1 MGGPGAVE
9 RFLWHSKRCVHL
21 NPGFQE
27 ATMAHS
33 HILLR
38 AGIHPARPSIRRIG
52 FADLKD
58 ALAKGL
64 DDFMAMPTHA
74 MFLCVIYPI
83 IGLVLARLAFGYS
96 ILPLLYPLASGF
108 VLVGPLA
115 ALGLYE
121 LSRRREG
128 GLPGAAAHA
137 FDVLRSSSIGAIA
150 ALGVLLLV
158 IVAVWLAIA
167 NAIYVAD
174 FGYAPPASFAS
185 FVRDVLTTPAGW
197 NLIVVG
203 NAVGFCF
210 AVAVLTIS
218 VVSFPLLLDR
228 DVGAAVALLTSIRA
242 VAENP
247 LVMAAWG
254 LIVAV
259 LLALGSLPFFLGL
272 TVVLPVLGHATWHL
286 YRKVVE
292 PDTSPRP
299 DLRAEP
305 PRRSAADFPSNLFPW
320 VR

>member
-1 MGGPGAVE
+1 
-9 RFLWHSKRCVHL
+9 
-21 NPGFQE
+21 
-27 ATMAHS
+27 MAHS
-33 HILLR
+33 HILLG
-38 AGIHPARPSIRRIG
+38 AGVSPAHPSIRRIG

-58 ALAKGL
+58 ALAKGV

-74 MFLCVIYPI
+74 MFLCMIYPI

-96 ILPLLYPLASGF
+96 ILPLLYPLVSGF

-121 LSRRREG
+121 LSRRREA
-128 GLPGAAAHA
+128 GLPGAAMHA
-137 FDVLRSSSIGAIA
+137 FDVLRSSSIGAIVV
-150 ALGVLLLV
+150 LGLLLLL
-158 IVAVWLAIA
+158 IVGIWLAVA

-185 FVRDVLTTPAGW
+185 FIHEVLTTPAGW

-210 AVAVLTIS
+210 AVIVLAIS
-218 VVSFPLLLDR
+218 VVSFPMLLDR

-259 LLALGSLPFFLGL
+259 LLTLGSLPFFLGL

-286 YRKVVE
+286 YRKAVE

-299 DLRAEP
+299 DLRKER
-305 PRRSAADFPSNLFPW
+305 PRRSAADFPANLFPW
-320 VR
+320 TH

>member
-1 MGGPGAVE
+1 
-9 RFLWHSKRCVHL
+9 
-21 NPGFQE
+21 
-27 ATMAHS
+27 MAHS
-33 HILLR
+33 HILLG
-38 AGIHPARPSIRRIG
+38 AGTVPAQPPIRRIG

-58 ALAKGL
+58 ALAKGV

-74 MFLCVIYPI
+74 MFLCAIYPL

-96 ILPLLYPLASGF
+96 IVPLLYPLATGF

-121 LSRRREG
+121 LSRRREA
-128 GLPGAAAHA
+128 GLPGEATHA
-137 FDVLRSSSIGAIA
+137 FDVIRSSSIGAIA
-150 ALGVLLLV
+150 ALGILLLL
-158 IVAVWLAIA
+158 IVGVWLAVA

-174 FGYAPPASFAS
+174 FGYAPPVSFGG
-185 FVRDVLTTPAGW
+185 FIHDVLTTPAGW
-197 NLIVVG
+197 NLIIVG

-210 AVAVLTIS
+210 AVVVLTIS

-242 VAENP
+242 VIDNP
-247 LVMAAWG
+247 LTMAAWG

-299 DLRAEP
+299 DFREER

-320 VR
+320 TR

>member
-1 MGGPGAVE
+1 
-9 RFLWHSKRCVHL
+9 
-21 NPGFQE
+21 
-27 ATMAHS
+27 MAHS
-33 HILLR
+33 HVLLG
-38 AGIHPARPSIRRIG
+38 AGSAPAQLTIRRIG

-58 ALAKGL
+58 ALAKGV
-64 DDFMAMPTHA
+64 DDFTAMPTHA

-96 ILPLLYPLASGF
+96 ILPLIYPLASGF
-108 VLVGPLA
+108 ALVGPLA

-121 LSRRREG
+121 LSRRREA
-128 GLPGAAAHA
+128 GLDTSASHA

-150 ALGVLLLV
+150 ALGILLLM
-158 IVAVWLAIA
+158 IVGIWLAIA

-174 FGYAPPASFAS
+174 FGYAPPVSLRQFAH
-185 FVRDVLTTPAGW
+185 DVLSTPAGW
-197 NLIVVG
+197 NLVVVG
-203 NAVGFCF
+203 NGIGFCF
-210 AVAVLTIS
+210 AVLVLTVS

-247 LVMAAWG
+247 LTMAAWG

-272 TVVLPVLGHATWHL
+272 TVVLPILGHATWHL

-292 PDTSPRP
+292 PAASPQPDVRP
-299 DLRAEP
+299 LP
-305 PRRSAADFPSNLFPW
+305 GRRSAVDFPVNLFPW
-320 VR
+320 IR

>member
-1 MGGPGAVE
+1 
-9 RFLWHSKRCVHL
+9 
-21 NPGFQE
+21 
-27 ATMAHS
+27 MAHS
-33 HILLR
+33 HILLG
-38 AGIHPARPSIRRIG
+38 AGTIPARPTIRRIG
-52 FADLKD
+52 FADLKE
-58 ALAKGL
+58 ALAQGF
-64 DDFMAMPTHA
+64 DDFTSMPTHA
-74 MFLCVIYPI
+74 MFLCAIYPI

-121 LSRRREG
+121 LSRRREA
-128 GLPGAAAHA
+128 GLPGEATHA
-137 FDVLRSSSIGAIA
+137 FDVLRSSSVGAIA
-150 ALGVLLLV
+150 ALGLLLLV
-158 IVAVWLAIA
+158 IVGVWLAVA

-174 FGYAPPASFAS
+174 FGYAPPASFTS
-185 FVRDVLTTPAGW
+185 FIHDVLTTPAGW

-203 NAVGFCF
+203 NGVGFCF
-210 AVAVLTIS
+210 AVVVLTIS

-254 LIVAV
+254 LIVAA

-292 PDTSPRP
+292 PDTSPCP
-299 DLRAEP
+299 DLRKQP
-305 PRRSAADFPSNLFPW
+305 PRHSAVDFPANLFPW
-320 VR
+320 IH